1 MLLRPSTWLILS
13 LLSHLILVEDDRG
26 TIYIEEIVWPK
37 WINWRPRFINLLI
50 LILHLLVYL
59 VALFLLLR
67 NECPVCNG
75 LLLFLLWKTVLIFI
89 RVLIVINFPR
99 FPISFFK
106 EYFIIIYNKNRQI
119 LKKHYKIETRD
130 IKIRQFTIYNK

>member
-13 LLSHLILVEDDRG
+13 LLSHLILVEDDWG
-26 TIYIEEIVWPK
+26 TIYIEEIVNSGAVHLQCRPK
-37 WINWRPRFINLLI
+37 WINWRLRLINLLI

-67 NECPVCNG
+67 NECPVCDR
-75 LLLFLLWKTVLIFI
+75 LLLLRKTVWISI
-89 RVLIVINFPR
+89 RVLIVIHFPR
-99 FPISFFK
+99 YSISFFK

-119 LKKHYKIETRD
+119 LKNITKLKREI
-130 IKIRQFTIYNK
+130 

>member
-13 LLSHLILVEDDRG
+13 LLSRLILVEDDWG

-37 WINWRPRFINLLI
+37 WINWKLRFNNLLI

-67 NECPVCNG
+67 NECPVCDR
-75 LLLFLLWKTVLIFI
+75 LLLLRKTVWISI
-89 RVLIVINFPR
+89 RVLIVIHFPR

-119 LKKHYKIETRD
+119 LKNITKLKRE
-130 IKIRQFTIYNK
+130 K

>member
-13 LLSHLILVEDDRG
+13 LLSHLILVEDDWG
-26 TIYIEEIVWPK
+26 AIYIEEIVWPK

-75 LLLFLLWKTVLIFI
+75 LLLFLLMKTI
-89 RVLIVINFPR
+89 
-99 FPISFFK
+99 
-106 EYFIIIYNKNRQI
+106 
-119 LKKHYKIETRD
+119 
-130 IKIRQFTIYNK
+130 

>member
-13 LLSHLILVEDDRG
+13 LLSHLILVEDDWG

-37 WINWRPRFINLLI
+37 WINWRPRLINLLI

-67 NECPVCNG
+67 NECPVCDR
-75 LLLFLLWKTVLIFI
+75 LLLLRKTVWISI
-89 RVLIVINFPR
+89 RVLIVIHFPR

-119 LKKHYKIETRD
+119 LKNITKLKRE
-130 IKIRQFTIYNK
+130 K